1 MELLHYFASVRTP
14 FLTALFQC
22 FTLFGEELV
31 VIIVL
36 CLLYWCFDKDLAYK
50 VSFGFFLSGLLVQGA
65 KVTFRIDRPWIA
77 DPQFEAVERAMET
90 ATGYSFPSGHTQ
102 GAFALYGT
110 LGLSCSRKWQSALWF
125 LLACGVGVS
134 RLYLGVHTPLDVLGA
149 AVITLLSIFFVHLLF
164 RKNRIHE
171 HTLLVSCILFA
182 LSAAV
187 LVYVFTLYHNGV
199 VDAAN
204 AADCCKAAG
213 AGLGFAVGY
222 YLEHTYIRFDP
233 KEGGVL
239 WQVCKLAAGFAV
251 ALLLKSGL
259 KYVLGRKPAGGQRA
273 VLSGGAVDHCGIPP
287 VFSKTE
293 AQGPACK
300 ARVNIR
306 RAAGGEHCGA
316 RGNGRAILLKKPACA
331 LEKQALPECAPAH
344 AGSLRPAGVTAEKIR
359 GRRGFANA
367 VRTRLS
373 GARIRRHVPEKRGAF
388 QRCAP
393 SAPCRVRRRIPR
405 AARRRAGCGMPFAGA
420 GPPCYSDST
429 IIL

>member
-1 MELLHYFASVRTP
+1 MPARGRVRGERLTDRTQGAREPDTGARPGEYGNSASGEPEPAPGAAGAAHLLFLRLCAAVQRLRVPARFMLCCAPAVVSARRRAYANAGADRRVPAGRLKIDERLSNLKKCGTIEYTTMEVTGLELLEYFASVRTP
-14 FLTALFQC
+14 FLSSLFQC

-36 CLLYWCFDKDLAYK
+36 CLLYWCFDKELAYR

-77 DPQFEAVERAMET
+77 DPQFEAVERAMKT

-110 LGLSCSRKWQSALWF
+110 LGLSCTRKWQGALWF

-149 AVITLLSIFFVHLLF
+149 AGVALLSIFLVHLLF
-164 RKNRIHE
+164 RKNYIQE
-171 HTLLVSCILFA
+171 HTLLVSCVLFG

-222 YLEHTYIRFDP
+222 YLERTCIRFDP
-233 KEGGVL
+233 KEGGAL
-239 WQVCKLAAGFAV
+239 WQICKLAVGFGV

-259 KYVLGRKPAGGQRA
+259 KFVLGESLPADSARYFLVVLWIIAVFPFCFQKLKPKGRPTKRA
-273 VLSGGAVDHCGIPP
+273 
-287 VFSKTE
+287 
-293 AQGPACK
+293 
-300 ARVNIR
+300 
-306 RAAGGEHCGA
+306 
-316 RGNGRAILLKKPACA
+316 
-331 LEKQALPECAPAH
+331 
-344 AGSLRPAGVTAEKIR
+344 
-359 GRRGFANA
+359 
-367 VRTRLS
+367 
-373 GARIRRHVPEKRGAF
+373 
-388 QRCAP
+388 
-393 SAPCRVRRRIPR
+393 
-405 AARRRAGCGMPFAGA
+405 
-420 GPPCYSDST
+420 
-429 IIL
+429 

>member
-110 LGLSCSRKWQSALWF
+110 LGLSCSRKWQSTLWF

-259 KYVLGRKPAGGQRA
+259 KYVLGESLPADSARYFLVVLWIIAVFPLCFQKLKPKG
-273 VLSGGAVDHCGIPP
+273 
-287 VFSKTE
+287 
-293 AQGPACK
+293 
-300 ARVNIR
+300 
-306 RAAGGEHCGA
+306 
-316 RGNGRAILLKKPACA
+316 
-331 LEKQALPECAPAH
+331 
-344 AGSLRPAGVTAEKIR
+344 RPA
-359 GRRGFANA
+359 
-367 VRTRLS
+367 
-373 GARIRRHVPEKRGAF
+373 KRA
-388 QRCAP
+388 
-393 SAPCRVRRRIPR
+393 
-405 AARRRAGCGMPFAGA
+405 
-420 GPPCYSDST
+420 
-429 IIL
+429 